1 MRRHSIGYAEPDF
14 PHYRAG
20 RPGDAGVAHRD
31 CQDRRQE
38 VYGRVFATGSLL
50 RSKTAPSAIVQAD
63 RKTFTEYGHK
73 ISISQIEEI
82 GMYGLKEVQE
92 DLLEELRKLEKEED
106 LKLACLLVTDIVT
119 HDSMLLA
126 VGDEEVL
133 EHIEYERL
141 DPNLFA
147 AKDVVSRKKQLF
159 PAISRALKVL

>member
-1 MRRHSIGYAEPDF
+1 ILSDTLNLTSPTTA
-14 PHYRAG
+14 RADREMLEWLTG
-20 RPGDAGVAHRD
+20 IARIDAKKFT
-31 CQDRRQE
+31 E
-38 VYGRVFATGSLL
+38 EFFATGSLL
-50 RSKTAPSAIVQAD
+50 RSKTAPTAIVQAD

-92 DLLEELRKLEKEED
+92 DLLDELRKLEKEED

-141 DPNLFA
+141 GPNLFA

>member
-1 MRRHSIGYAEPDF
+1 MLEWLNGIARI
-14 PHYRAG
+14 
-20 RPGDAGVAHRD
+20 DAKKFTD
-31 CQDRRQE
+31 E
-38 VYGRVFATGSLL
+38 FFATGSLL

-82 GMYGLKEVQE
+82 GMFGLKEVQD
-92 DLLEELRKLEKEED
+92 DLVKELQKLVEEEG

-126 VGDEEVL
+126 VGDEEGL

-141 DPNLFA
+141 GPNLFSA
-147 AKDVVSRKKQLF
+147 ADVVSRKKQLF
-159 PAISRALKVL
+159 PAISRALKTL